1 MMHSYLQ
8 RAHDALRTCA
18 GTLTL
23 EELRAQPPGK
33 WSIAEILEHL
43 ARAFSGTT
51 AGARRTIATGT
62 LSPSPA
68 ELRHRMRTFVVVG
81 CGYLPTGRAAPK
93 NVIPVGIDP
102 AIALPTALDNLEKM
116 DAALS
121 EAAAR
126 FGERAKLM
134 DHPIIGPLS
143 TRQWRKFHW
152 VHTRHHA
159 RQIAARMR

>member
-1 MMHSYLQ
+1 MHSYLQ

-23 EELRAQPPGK
+23 DQLRAQPPGK
-33 WSIAEILEHL
+33 WTIAEILEHL

-51 AGARRTIATGT
+51 AGAQRTMTTGVV
-62 LSPSPA
+62 SASPA
-68 ELRHRMRTFVVVG
+68 GPRHRVRAFVVVT
-81 CGYLPTGRAAPK
+81 CAYLPTGRAAPK
-93 NVIPVGIDP
+93 SVIPVGIDP
-102 AIALPTALDNLEKM
+102 AIALATALDNLEKM

-159 RQIAARMR
+159 RQIAARAR